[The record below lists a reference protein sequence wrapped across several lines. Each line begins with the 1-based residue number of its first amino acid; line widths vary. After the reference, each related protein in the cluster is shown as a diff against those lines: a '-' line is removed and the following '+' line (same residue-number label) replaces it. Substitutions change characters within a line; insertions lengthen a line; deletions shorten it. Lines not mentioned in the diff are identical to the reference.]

1 LAANLRRSLR
11 ISVSNCSSITAP
23 ISVENCSSKSL
34 RIGAGQYQSRRI
46 QFHVERAAPSRPEGA
61 DPGRDTKLM
70 LQIGALLGLLYG
82 VFLALWLWATRVRPR
97 MRRGARV

>member
-1 LAANLRRSLR
+1 
-11 ISVSNCSSITAP
+11 
-23 ISVENCSSKSL
+23 
-34 RIGAGQYQSRRI
+34 
-46 QFHVERAAPSRPEGA
+46 
-61 DPGRDTKLM
+61 M